1 MFNKILI
8 ANRGEIA
15 VRIIRACREMKIK
28 TVAVYSTADAESL
41 PVQMADEAVCIG
53 PPAPKDSYL
62 NAPNIISA
70 AHITGA
76 DAIHPGI
83 GFLSERSNFADAVEA
98 CGITF
103 IGPSGASMDRMG
115 DKSLARET
123 MQRAGVPVVPGG
135 TFTTPQ
141 EAVELAKK
149 IGFPL
154 LVKASFGGG
163 GRGIRSVQNEEE
175 LPRAIEIARNE
186 ALTAFGSGDT
196 YLEKFIEEPR
206 HIEVQVIA
214 DKHGHAVHLGERD
227 CSIQSLRRQKIVE
240 EASAPNLP
248 TSLRNRL
255 GDSAVRAAKATG
267 YSNAGTIEC
276 LVDKHG
282 NYYFMEMN
290 KRLQVEHCITE
301 MVTGVDIVKTQIL
314 VAAGE
319 KLPFTQ
325 KEVRPQGH
333 AIEVRI
339 NAEDTERNFA
349 PSAGKI
355 ERVILPGGL
364 GVRVDTH
371 IYSGYEV
378 PPYYDS
384 LLAKVIVL
392 GKDRDDAIA
401 KAQRCLQE
409 MEVVGVKT
417 NIAFCQK
424 ILANAYFRRGE
435 YTTDFLQRRILSEM
449 SAKASG

>member
-1 MFNKILI
+1 M
-8 ANRGEIA
+8 RPG
-15 VRIIRACREMKIK
+15 
-28 TVAVYSTADAESL
+28 
-41 PVQMADEAVCIG
+41 G
-53 PPAPKDSYL
+53 
-62 NAPNIISA
+62 A
-70 AHITGA
+70 AG
-76 DAIHPGI
+76 
-83 GFLSERSNFADAVEA
+83 
-98 CGITF
+98 
-103 IGPSGASMDRMG
+103 GPS
-115 DKSLARET
+115 
-123 MQRAGVPVVPGG
+123 
-135 TFTTPQ
+135 
-141 EAVELAKK
+141 
-149 IGFPL
+149 
-154 LVKASFGGG
+154 
-163 GRGIRSVQNEEE
+163 
-175 LPRAIEIARNE
+175 
-186 ALTAFGSGDT
+186 
-196 YLEKFIEEPR
+196 LE
-206 HIEVQVIA
+206 
-214 DKHGHAVHLGERD
+214 G
-227 CSIQSLRRQKIVE
+227 
-240 EASAPNLP
+240 
-248 TSLRNRL
+248 
-255 GDSAVRAAKATG
+255 
-267 YSNAGTIEC
+267 
-276 LVDKHG
+276 
-282 NYYFMEMN
+282 
-290 KRLQVEHCITE
+290 
-301 MVTGVDIVKTQIL
+301 